1 MQQLLFRQLIDPTS
15 STYTYLLA
23 DPTSREAVL
32 VDPVFEQATRD
43 IAMIHELE
51 LKLVATLETH
61 VHADHVTGG
70 ARLRTH
76 CGSQVIL
83 AKASGATGADRYV
96 AQDDEIYF
104 GGRSLTVRATPGH
117 TNGCVSFV
125 LDDESMV
132 FTGDAL
138 MIRGCGRTDFQ
149 QGSAATL
156 FDSIHSQIFTL
167 PETCIIYPGHDYRGL
182 TATSVGEEK
191 RHNPRLGRSIL
202 RDDFVGY
209 MSNLGL
215 PHPKQM
221 DIAVPANLLCG
232 APEDGQFPATTPDWA
247 ELTYTFAG
255 IWEVE
260 PGWLAEN
267 TADVHV
273 LDVREEVEFR
283 GTLGHVEGAHLIPLK
298 TLTDNVDQLPS
309 DQPIVVVCRSGAR
322 SAQATVLLKKA
333 GFERVANMSGGMLR
347 WQEQRLPAVDV
358 NRS

>member
-1 MQQLLFRQLIDPTS
+1 MWHKMTRFI
-15 STYTYLLA
+15 
-23 DPTSREAVL
+23 L
-32 VDPVFEQATRD
+32 VDAPS
-43 IAMIHELE
+43 LS
-51 LKLVATLETH
+51 
-61 VHADHVTGG
+61 
-70 ARLRTH
+70 AR
-76 CGSQVIL
+76 
-83 AKASGATGADRYV
+83 
-96 AQDDEIYF
+96 
-104 GGRSLTVRATPGH
+104 RSH

-125 LDDESMV
+125 PDDGSMV

-221 DIAVPANLLCG
+221 DIAVPANLLC

-298 TLTDNVDQLPS
+298 SLTDNVDQLPS

-322 SAQATVLLKKA
+322 SAQATVLLSGLSALRTCRAACCA
-333 GFERVANMSGGMLR
+333 GGAAAARRGHQSFLNSRVQSPGHGQDAAKGQSL
-347 WQEQRLPAVDV
+347 
-358 NRS
+358 

>member
-1 MQQLLFRQLIDPTS
+1 VPQLLFRQLIDPTS

-23 DPTSREAVL
+23 DPTKSEAVL
-32 VDPVFEQATRD
+32 IDPVFEQTNRD
-43 IAMIHELE
+43 IALLDELG

-70 ARLRTH
+70 ARLRH
-76 CGSQVIL
+76 HFGSQVIL
-83 AKASGATGADRYV
+83 AAASGAEDADRYV
-96 AQDDEIYF
+96 GQDQLIRF
-104 GGRSLTVRATPGH
+104 GDRSLTVRATPGH
-117 TNGCVSFV
+117 TNGCISYV

-138 MIRGCGRTDFQ
+138 LIRGCGRTDFQ

-156 FDSIHSQIFTL
+156 FDSVHSQIFSL
-167 PETCIIYPGHDYRGL
+167 PDACTIYPGHDYRGL
-182 TATSVGEEK
+182 TASSVGEEK
-191 RHNPRLGRSIL
+191 QHNPRLGRKIL

-221 DIAVPANLLCG
+221 DIAVPANLACG
-232 APEDGQFPATTPDWA
+232 RPEDGAFPATTPDWA

-260 PGWLAEN
+260 PNWLCEN
-267 TADVHV
+267 AASVYV
-273 LDVREEVEFR
+273 LDVREEVEFS
-283 GTLGHVEGAHLIPLK
+283 GTLGHVDGAELMPLK
-298 TLTDNVDQLPS
+298 TLMDNTEKLPK
-309 DQPIVVVCRSGAR
+309 DKPVVVVCRSGAR

-333 GFERVANMSGGMLR
+333 GFDRVANMSGGMLR